1 MAEKQVV
8 QLYKS
13 DYLLPL
19 ISFVLITLFWM
30 WLIYAFFADKAQNF
44 GSEGTAL
51 KPCLLGQCVTDKVT
65 GEKKCPPNPSIAY
78 AYDPSIQDCQDVYFC
93 AGENGYASQSDGS
106 TNPTGYCQLDPTK
119 DPSDFIRLPCR
130 CLNDAYCADYI
141 LNYFSIASGSPY
153 IDMQGQTFTLIQ
165 ENNPYY
171 NSKNIPTD
179 YVDLGLRVANPQT
192 SFCTVPMNWIYQ
204 SQPGCSYIPGAT
216 SSLVDSNGYYV
227 GGNNTNYTGVN
238 ESQDKISDTL
248 NEIIAN
254 ATNCMQSNPCNFG
267 VLSFI
272 TNDASGFS
280 VTDIDKTPVACTV
293 GSVCREPNQVSLYDT
308 KYGGQLCRVPLPP

>member
-30 WLIYAFFADKAQNF
+30 WLIYSFFADKAQNF
-44 GSEGTAL
+44 GSEGIAL

-65 GEKKCPPNPSIAY
+65 GEKKCPKNPSIAY

-93 AGENGYASQSDGS
+93 QGANGYASQSDGS

-119 DPSDFIRLPCR
+119 DQSDFIRLPCR
-130 CLNDAYCADYI
+130 CLPNAYCADYI
-141 LNYFSIASGSPY
+141 LNYFSIANGSPY
-153 IDMQGQTFTLIQ
+153 IDMQGQSFTLIQ

-171 NSKNIPTD
+171 NSINIPTD
-179 YVDLGLRVANPQT
+179 YVDLGLKMISPQT
-192 SFCTVPMNWIYQ
+192 SFCTIPMNWIYQ
-204 SQPGCSYIPGAT
+204 SQPGCTYVPGDQ
-216 SSLVDSNGYYV
+216 SSLVNDDGYYI
-227 GGNNTNYTGVN
+227 GT
-238 ESQDKISDTL
+238 SQNLEQNKISDTL

-254 ATNCMQSNPCNFG
+254 ATKCMRRNPCNFG

-272 TNDASGFS
+272 TDDSSGFS
-280 VTDIDKTPVACTV
+280 VSDIDRIPVACTV
-293 GSVCREPNQVSLYDT
+293 GTACSGENQVSLYDT
-308 KYGGQLCRVPLPP
+308 KYGGQICRVPLPP